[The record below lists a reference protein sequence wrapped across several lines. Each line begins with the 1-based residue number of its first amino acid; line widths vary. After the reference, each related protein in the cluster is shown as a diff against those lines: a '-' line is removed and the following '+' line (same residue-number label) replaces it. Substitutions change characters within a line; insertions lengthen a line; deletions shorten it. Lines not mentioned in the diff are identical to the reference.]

1 MGLGRLAR
9 RVITPMNRGSFIFAA
24 AMAVSLALIVLFSP
38 HLQPKR
44 EALGTVI
51 GSLFTG
57 ANHPLAV
64 LESSGR
70 VITSRHNLPVI
81 TRATEYIATLGS
93 NTSVYREVARIAAAA
108 DGECPRLE
116 KVLDLAVV
124 RQSDSQ
130 RIVALAEAACS
141 GQTPEQEAAWQ
152 RSYDALWATA
162 MYPSVEAALVAM
174 GAR

>member
-1 MGLGRLAR
+1 MPRVAMVAATLAC
-9 RVITPMNRGSFIFAA
+9 A
-24 AMAVSLALIVLFSP
+24 LALIALLSP
-38 HLQPKR
+38 QLQPKR

-57 ANHPLAV
+57 GNHPLAV

-70 VITSRHNLPVI
+70 VITARHNLPVI
-81 TRATEYIATLGS
+81 TRATEYTATLGS
-93 NTSVYREVARIAAAA
+93 NTSVYREVVRIAAAA

-141 GQTPEQEAAWQ
+141 DQTPEQEAAWQ

>member
-1 MGLGRLAR
+1 MPRVAMVAATLAC
-9 RVITPMNRGSFIFAA
+9 
-24 AMAVSLALIVLFSP
+24 SLALIALFTP
-38 HLQPKR
+38 QLQPKR
-44 EALGTVI
+44 EALGAVI

-70 VITSRHNLPVI
+70 V
-81 TRATEYIATLGS
+81 
-93 NTSVYREVARIAAAA
+93 
-108 DGECPRLE
+108 
-116 KVLDLAVV
+116 
-124 RQSDSQ
+124 
-130 RIVALAEAACS
+130 IVALAEAACS

>member
-1 MGLGRLAR
+1 MPRVAMVAATLACA
-9 RVITPMNRGSFIFAA
+9 F
-24 AMAVSLALIVLFSP
+24 ALIALLSP
-38 HLQPKR
+38 QLQPKR

-70 VITSRHNLPVI
+70 VIAARHNLPVI
-81 TRATEYIATLGS
+81 ARATEYIATLGS

-130 RIVALAEAACS
+130 RIVALAEAAC
-141 GQTPEQEAAWQ
+141 GIQTPEQVAAWQ

-174 GAR
+174 GVR